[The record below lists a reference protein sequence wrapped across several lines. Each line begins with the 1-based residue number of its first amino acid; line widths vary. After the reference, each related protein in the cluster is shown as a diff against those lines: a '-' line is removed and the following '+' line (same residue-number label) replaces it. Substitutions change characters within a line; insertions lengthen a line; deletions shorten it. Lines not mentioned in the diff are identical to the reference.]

1 MGVRI
6 LIVDDHPVV
15 CEGFSQLFEFV
26 DGIDVVGT
34 AGTAR
39 EAMERI
45 DLLLPDLV
53 LLDLHLPD
61 QDGTVVAGAVRTR
74 HPDIRVVIFTVGA
87 DPADVRRASAAGVD
101 GLLLKTMPVGELI
114 RAIREV
120 ADGREVVDRD
130 LAGALCSPDENTG
143 VVPLSDREHEVL
155 RLLSE
160 GMTNKDVAAALFISR
175 ATVKSHIENILRKL
189 EASDRAAAVAEGF
202 RRGLL
207 KV

>member
-1 MGVRI
+1 MGIRI

-34 AGTAR
+34 AATGR
-39 EAMERI
+39 EAMQRI
-45 DLLLPDLV
+45 EMLVPDVV

-61 QDGTVVAGAVRTR
+61 ADGATVARRVRER
-74 HPDIRVVIFTVGA
+74 HPDVHVVIFTGGA
-87 DPADVRRASAAGVD
+87 DAAEVHQASAAGVD
-101 GLLLKTMPVGELI
+101 GVLLKTTPVDQLI

-120 ADGREVVDRD
+120 ADGREVIDRD
-130 LAGALCSPDENTG
+130 LAGSLYRPAPNGQT
-143 VVPLSDREHEVL
+143 PLSERELDVL
-155 RLLSE
+155 GLLAQ

-189 EASDRAAAVAEGF
+189 GASDRAAAVAEGF
-202 RRGLL
+202 RRGMLR
-207 KV
+207 V

>member
-1 MGVRI
+1 MGVRV

-15 CEGFSQLFEFV
+15 CEGFTQMFEYV
-26 DGIDVVGT
+26 DGIDIVGSAAT
-34 AGTAR
+34 GR

-45 DLLLPDLV
+45 DMLVPDVV

-61 QDGTVVAGAVRTR
+61 ADGVAVAGRVRAR
-74 HPDIRVVIFTVGA
+74 HPDVRIVIFTAGA
-87 DPADVRRASAAGVD
+87 DLGEMRKASAADID

-120 ADGREVVDRD
+120 ANGREVVDRD
-130 LAGALCSPDENTG
+130 LVGSLSTPDVETGA
-143 VVPLSDREHEVL
+143 VALSERELEVL
-155 RLLSE
+155 SLLAK

-175 ATVKSHIENILRKL
+175 ATVKTHIENLLRKL
-189 EASDRAAAVAEGF
+189 NANDRAAAVAEGF

-207 KV
+207 EV

>member
-1 MGVRI
+1 M
-6 LIVDDHPVV
+6 VDDHPVV

-34 AGTAR
+34 AGSGR
-39 EAMERI
+39 EGMENI
-45 DLLLPDLV
+45 DMLVPDVV

-61 QDGTVVAGAVRTR
+61 DDGVTVARRIRAR
-74 HPDIRVVIFTVGA
+74 HPDVHVVLFTGGA
-87 DPADVRRASAAGVD
+87 DPAEVRQAASAGVD
-101 GLLLKTMPVGELI
+101 GVLLKTMPVGELI
-114 RAIREV
+114 RAIRDV
-120 ADGREVVDRD
+120 ADGQEVLDKD
-130 LAGALCSPDENTG
+130 LAGALCTPDAG
-143 VVPLSDREHEVL
+143 DGRVPLSDRELDVL
-155 RLLSE
+155 RLLAQ

-207 KV
+207 RV